1 MKRYLKDIDN
11 WIGSLNIVA
20 IILADDVESY
30 IPRFD
35 IYGSKQINYNELT
48 DWQLS
53 TIPEKELRKIKD
65 PRVLRRLPKE
75 KLDFVQI
82 NILRNA
88 NSENMVDNIS
98 VVKKVLKAI
107 RNCEDVYRTNSKK
120 NQNFAKYLKDNGI
133 ILRDE
138 DVINILHQLHVKDYS
153 YSTISYDDNHWNSTL
168 MVFEFNGNYQFM
180 KVIDPAKAANLAK
193 VDSYIKLDTDKLKNE
208 SECVVSFHDPE
219 FTLKHPYSNYP
230 LNKEDIN

>member
-11 WIGSLNIVA
+11 WIDSLNIVA

-75 KLDFVQI
+75 KLDFAQI

-98 VVKKVLKAI
+98 VVKKVL
-107 RNCEDVYRTNSKK
+107 
-120 NQNFAKYLKDNGI
+120 
-133 ILRDE
+133 
-138 DVINILHQLHVKDYS
+138 KDYS

-180 KVIDPAKAANLAK
+180 KVIDHAKAANLAK
-193 VDSYIKLDTDKLKNE
+193 VDIYIKLDTDKLKNE